1 MRSTYFAIDLYNA
14 PMKARRM
21 IGSYTD
27 YQEVILG
34 NFHNAKRY
42 WAQLCPR
49 PNLKVLKYM

>member
-1 MRSTYFAIDLYNA
+1 MRSTYFATDLYNA

-49 PNLKVLKYM
+49 PNLEVLKYM